1 MPGYQTQQSTAS
13 PTQGPVCEAAPAR
26 GGLSQ
31 LRGNAYLQ
39 EVIARAIG
47 SSDSPDQARAAAL
60 TELGVYD
67 EEAGVCWAEPAAP
80 AEDGA
85 APAPPTPDETL
96 NGHLD
101 QAVAGAT
108 ADWTQGGV
116 STSGTQR
123 GRVDEIVHQSGFQYR
138 WVAGLDWCGIFVAAH
153 YASAGM
159 DSDLR
164 AGFYHTDN
172 VINFFTYNPDGR
184 RVHASIRDGEVWR
197 GVRDYHQT
205 RGSLRRWTDAATI
218 RSALAGGNYGALD
231 IRPGDVVLIDHTNN
245 GSADH
250 ITMVQSYD
258 SSTGMLT
265 TIEGNAAGTV
275 VAGQDE
281 AGNVSSTRRI
291 DTSREG
297 TGVTT
302 NARDLSDEGARLK
315 LYGIGRPSAVDF
327 EAHEY
332 SHNRPT
338 VTP

>member
-1 MPGYQTQQSTAS
+1 MPGYQTQQSS
-13 PTQGPVCEAAPAR
+13 SGPTNGPVCEAGPAR
-26 GGLSQ
+26 GGGGISQ
-31 LRGNAYLQ
+31 LRGNAFLQ

-47 SSDSPDQARAAAL
+47 NSRSPEEARAAAL

-67 EEAGVCWAEPAAP
+67 EANGVCRDVPAGPTPEGPASPAAP
-80 AEDGA
+80 D
-85 APAPPTPDETL
+85 PL
-96 NGHLD
+96 QGHLD

-108 ADWTQGGV
+108 ADWQQGGV
-116 STSGTQR
+116 STGGR
-123 GRVDEIVHQSGFQYR
+123 NRRRVDEIVHQSGFQYT

-172 VINFFTYNPDGR
+172 VINFFNYNPDGR
-184 RVHASIRDGEVWR
+184 RVHASIKVGDIWR
-197 GVRDYHQT
+197 GVRDYHAE

-231 IRPGDVVLIDHTNN
+231 IRPGDVVLIDHENN

-258 SSTGMLT
+258 ASTGMLT

-275 VAGQDE
+275 VAGKDG
-281 AGNVSSTRRI
+281 AGNVTSTRGLNTR
-291 DTSREG
+291 TEG

-302 NARDLSDEGARLK
+302 NQRDLSDSTARLK

-332 SHNRPT
+332 SHQRPT
-338 VTP
+338 VVP